1 MYVIINCNGKVN
13 FYLPKKVKKEGDR
26 MAEESKISK
35 AQQKAVNK
43 YVKNNYDRINVTF
56 PKGQKELI
64 KAHAQKH
71 NESVN
76 AFIIRAVNETM
87 ERDNS

>member
-71 NESVN
+71 MLSLS
-76 AFIIRAVNETM
+76 ALLM
-87 ERDNS
+87 KL

>member
-43 YVKNNYDRINVTF
+43 YVK
-56 PKGQKELI
+56 K
-64 KAHAQKH
+64 
-71 NESVN
+71 
-76 AFIIRAVNETM
+76 
-87 ERDNS
+87 

>member
-1 MYVIINCNGKVN
+1 M
-13 FYLPKKVKKEGDR
+13 P
-26 MAEESKISK
+26 EESKISK

-56 PKGQKELI
+56 PKGHKEEI
-64 KAHAQKH
+64 KAHAEAH
-71 NESVN
+71 NESMN

-87 ERDNS
+87 ERDNA